1 MADNVFLL
9 SLLIIFVGAFLASM
23 LKRRRLDR
31 VLKDLRGFNI
41 TCRIAHKTIWG
52 RMCLYPNAVEL
63 VFSRIYKNRRGK
75 LLTSFIMYA
84 PQLEKIDAIYR
95 FHDEL
100 TPENQKRRLREV
112 EKTANPGLLRRLKR
126 TLRNLL
132 VSFRDAIDESIG
144 LLLSR
149 VQRYSTTV
157 LNKDNKERLQKIGS
171 STLGEVSN
179 MAYDPVLERYIAHRV
194 VTEMRREDDSVVEY
208 EGVLKEYSSHWFSVL
223 DCNIKEEDRIPLSDA
238 ERLMLQRKLDF
249 EILLE
254 SGEEKKTVSM
264 RMTITNRDAEPLA
277 LWHIEDGHG
286 FQHDIDVLLTPGHST
301 EIRIDA
307 LPETCLTEIDRDALP
322 MTLSL
327 VAPERTG
334 QSEEETQQTTYPPL
348 PLLSLV
354 HDTTRIVD
362 IYLPRNKAVVRH
374 GGEFLDQ

>member
-41 TCRIAHKTIWG
+41 TCKIAHKTIWG
-52 RMCLYPNAVEL
+52 CMRLYPNAVEL
-63 VFSRIYKNRRGK
+63 VFSRMYKNRRDK
-75 LLTSFIMYA
+75 LLASYIMYGSL
-84 PQLEKIDAIYR
+84 LEDVDAFYR

-100 TPENQKRRLREV
+100 TPENQARRLREV
-112 EKTANPGLLRRLKR
+112 EKTANPGLLRRVKR
-126 TLRNLL
+126 HLRNFL

-149 VQRYSTTV
+149 VQRYSSSV
-157 LNKDNKERLQKIGS
+157 FNKDNQDRLKKIGS

-194 VTEMRREDDSVVEY
+194 VTEMRREDNSVIEY

-223 DCNIKEEDRIPLSDA
+223 DCTIREEHRIPLSDA
-238 ERLMLQRKLDF
+238 ERLMVQRKLDF

-254 SGEEKKTVSM
+254 TDEEKKHVTM
-264 RMTITNRDAEPLA
+264 RMTVTNRDTEPLA
-277 LWHIEDGHG
+277 LWHIEDGQG
-286 FQHDIDVLLTPGHST
+286 FQHDIDILLMPEHST
-301 EIRIDA
+301 EIQLEA
-307 LPETCLTEIDRDALP
+307 LPESCLTEIDTETLP
-322 MTLSL
+322 LTLSL

-334 QSEEETQQTTYPPL
+334 QSEEDTDKITFPPL
-348 PLLSLV
+348 PQLWLV
-354 HDTTRIVD
+354 HDTTRIMDV
-362 IYLPRNKAVVRH
+362 YLPRNKAVVRH
-374 GGEFLDQ
+374 GGEFLE